1 MGRRAIFLDRDGVL
15 NRTVVEAGQPRP
27 PATLAELE
35 ILPGVPEALARL
47 RAAGFYLAVVTN
59 QPDVA
64 RRVQTRAAVE
74 ALNAALR
81 AALPLDEFRVCYHDD
96 PDECACRKPR
106 PGLLLEAARAAGLD
120 LAASFMVGDRWRDI
134 AAGQQAGC
142 QCLFVDYQY
151 PERQPALPFIRVRSL
166 AEAAEWILSHPSD
179 AREASVSPSS

>member
-1 MGRRAIFLDRDGVL
+1 MLIIASIIGSRI
-15 NRTVVEAGQPRP
+15 
-27 PATLAELE
+27 LAPLSQ
-35 ILPGVPEALARL
+35 LVTQWR
-47 RAAGFYLAVVTN
+47 AVVTAR
-59 QPDVA
+59 DA
-64 RRVQTRAAVE
+64 YRRVAQTIADQDDTPPGMPLPAPKGVLTVE
-74 ALNAALR
+74 ALTAGLR
-81 AALPLDEFRVCYHDD
+81 AALPLDEFRVCDHDD